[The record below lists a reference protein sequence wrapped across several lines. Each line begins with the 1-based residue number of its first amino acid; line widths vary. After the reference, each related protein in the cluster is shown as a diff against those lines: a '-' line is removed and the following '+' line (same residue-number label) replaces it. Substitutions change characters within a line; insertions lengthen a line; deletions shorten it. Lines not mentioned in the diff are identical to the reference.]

1 MPATTAA
8 APVTIGVSLKMYFSH
23 ARTLEWAAAVADI
36 ARSHPAVR
44 SGAVELFVVPTFPA
58 LVPVRAVIGDAP
70 VTLGAQDLAW
80 PDSGA
85 FTGEV
90 SGAELREIGVDLVEI
105 AHAERRE
112 LFHETDDEIAGKVHA
127 AFRNHLRPLI
137 CIGETERAA
146 DGDPAAA
153 IAEVTAQLDRFTA
166 RATADG
172 LAGPLIAA
180 YEPVWAIGAPQPAPD
195 EHIVGVLAGIEQHLA
210 TRQELAGSVA
220 IYGGSAGPGLLNR
233 PPMRPVPRPLRPRP
247 RGDPHD
253 PRRSRGAGRDAG
265 RSTGVTS
272 LLGLSTYAYFWRM
285 SDRIPSPLS
294 LDDALRDAATH
305 DGVDLFQICDHLPL
319 DTATDERLASIRSLA
334 ADLGLTLEVGTRGT
348 RPEHLARYLHVA
360 QQLGA
365 TLVRSMWTSGDDQP
379 DAAET
384 ERRLRQALPAYERA
398 GVTLALETY
407 EVVATADLVAVVRA
421 IGSDSLGICLDP
433 ANTVARLEHPADVV
447 AMTAP
452 HVVNWHVKDS
462 AFTRSPG
469 WVGFQYTGVPIGTGV
484 LDHDAVRAALE
495 PDTRGINR
503 VIEFWLPWQ
512 DEHAGAEPLPGE
524 TPAQTTTRIEAA
536 WTEHTIEYI
545 RSKES

>member
-1 MPATTAA
+1 M
-8 APVTIGVSLKMYFSH
+8 
-23 ARTLEWAAAVADI
+23 
-36 ARSHPAVR
+36 
-44 SGAVELFVVPTFPA
+44 
-58 LVPVRAVIGDAP
+58 
-70 VTLGAQDLAW
+70 
-80 PDSGA
+80 
-85 FTGEV
+85 
-90 SGAELREIGVDLVEI
+90 
-105 AHAERRE
+105 
-112 LFHETDDEIAGKVHA
+112 
-127 AFRNHLRPLI
+127 
-137 CIGETERAA
+137 
-146 DGDPAAA
+146 
-153 IAEVTAQLDRFTA
+153 
-166 RATADG
+166 
-172 LAGPLIAA
+172 
-180 YEPVWAIGAPQPAPD
+180 
-195 EHIVGVLAGIEQHLA
+195 
-210 TRQELAGSVA
+210 
-220 IYGGSAGPGLLNR
+220 
-233 PPMRPVPRPLRPRP
+233 
-247 RGDPHD
+247 
-253 PRRSRGAGRDAG
+253 
-265 RSTGVTS
+265 TS

-285 SDRIPSPLS
+285 SDRVPSPMS
-294 LDDALRDAATH
+294 LDDALRDAASH

-421 IGSDSLGICLDP
+421 IGSDRLGVCLDP
-433 ANTVARLEHPADVV
+433 ANTVARLEHPGDVV

-469 WVGFQYTGVPIGTGV
+469 WVGFQYTGVRTGTGI
-484 LDHDAVRAALE
+484 LDYTAVRAAVE
-495 PDTRGINR
+495 PDRRGINR

-512 DEHAGAEPLPGE
+512 DEHAGAEPLSGE
-524 TPAQTTTRIEAA
+524 PPAQTTTRIEAA